1 MSDDTIVPPPVLALA
16 LGGDSKM
23 SQEILEKLERKVGR
37 RGFFR
42 SSGLAI
48 FGIAGASSLKS
59 FAQEPQQGDKKQE
72 KPQQDD
78 SKQDEGDSKQDEGK
92 DEKKNEKEH
101 TKQDTT
107 TDPYK
112 VTNIDVNGHEYRIC
126 PVCGSN
132 MYRQDRM
139 WTCENCGYSYEE

>member
-1 MSDDTIVPPPVLALA
+1 MN
-16 LGGDSKM
+16 K
-23 SQEILEKLERKVGR
+23 EILEKLERRVGR
-37 RGFFR
+37 RGFL
-42 SSGLAI
+42 SSGLATAAI

-72 KPQQDD
+72 KPQQHDP
-78 SKQDEGDSKQDEGK
+78 KQDEGK
-92 DEKKNEKEH
+92 DDKKNEKEQ

-112 VTNIDVNGHEYRIC
+112 VTNIDASGHEYRIC

-132 MYRQDRM
+132 MYRQDRT